1 MDRSTTLLDLDR
13 IQNLSVKREET
24 LAAIVEAITARDQ
37 TAAEQ
42 LMRKHIRSAYHE
54 RLNLLFK
61 G

>member
-1 MDRSTTLLDLDR
+1 MMRPKPFSR
-13 IQNLSVKREET
+13 IEL
-24 LAAIVEAITARDQ
+24 ITARDQ